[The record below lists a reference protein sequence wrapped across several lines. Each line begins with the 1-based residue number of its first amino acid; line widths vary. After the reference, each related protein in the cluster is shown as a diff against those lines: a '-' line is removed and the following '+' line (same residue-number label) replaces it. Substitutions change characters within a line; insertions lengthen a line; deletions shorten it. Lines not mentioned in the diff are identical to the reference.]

1 MLLSV
6 LTVLALLLPYGL
18 AQPIPSATLLPIAL
32 TLPLPQPSL
41 LSTVICPNAL
51 AVSRALA
58 ALVLPLS

>member
-18 AQPIPSATLLPIAL
+18 ALPIPSAALLPIAL

-41 LSTVICPNAL
+41 LSTVICPY
-51 AVSRALA
+51 ALA
-58 ALVLPLS
+58 ALELLLP